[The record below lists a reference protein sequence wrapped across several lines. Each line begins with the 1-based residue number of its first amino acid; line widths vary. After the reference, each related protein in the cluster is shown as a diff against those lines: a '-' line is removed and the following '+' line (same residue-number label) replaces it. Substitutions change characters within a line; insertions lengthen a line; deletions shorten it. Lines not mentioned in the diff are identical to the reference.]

1 MKTYTRAAVVVLLS
15 SFACA
20 ARAQSSV
27 TLYGMVDILMDIS
40 NQGNGTLTRMTNG
53 GLAGSRIGL
62 AGVEELGNGYKAIFK
77 LENGF
82 ASNTG
87 VIEQGGALFGRQAW
101 VGLQGPQGSLTFGRQ
116 YAPEFL
122 AVSDYDAF
130 FAGLGGSFWN
140 FDRTLS
146 NGTVQST
153 LMTDIITCR
162 TNNSIVYSSPTVQ
175 GVSFGLMYGVGG
187 VPGSISGGAT
197 ISGALNYANGPLAL
211 HAGYLHMKDASDPGY
226 YEEWG
231 VGGNFVIGPAK
242 LYAGYT
248 KDIYP
253 DTTTPA
259 TIQNTQRY
267 AIANLGVKYMLR
279 PSLALIGQVSKII
292 DTSDGLGA
300 SQNAY
305 VEAVEINYQLSK
317 RTSVYGGYSQVNNKN
332 GSAYSLGA
340 AVYYGG
346 PAVPDTT
353 SRVFQFGMRT
363 LF

>member
-162 TNNSIVYSSPTVQ
+162 TNNSIVYSS
-175 GVSFGLMYGVGG
+175 
-187 VPGSISGGAT
+187 A
-197 ISGALNYANGPLAL
+197 
-211 HAGYLHMKDASDPGY
+211 
-226 YEEWG
+226 
-231 VGGNFVIGPAK
+231 
-242 LYAGYT
+242 
-248 KDIYP
+248 
-253 DTTTPA
+253 
-259 TIQNTQRY
+259 
-267 AIANLGVKYMLR
+267 
-279 PSLALIGQVSKII
+279 
-292 DTSDGLGA
+292 
-300 SQNAY
+300 
-305 VEAVEINYQLSK
+305 
-317 RTSVYGGYSQVNNKN
+317 
-332 GSAYSLGA
+332 
-340 AVYYGG
+340 
-346 PAVPDTT
+346 
-353 SRVFQFGMRT
+353 
-363 LF
+363 